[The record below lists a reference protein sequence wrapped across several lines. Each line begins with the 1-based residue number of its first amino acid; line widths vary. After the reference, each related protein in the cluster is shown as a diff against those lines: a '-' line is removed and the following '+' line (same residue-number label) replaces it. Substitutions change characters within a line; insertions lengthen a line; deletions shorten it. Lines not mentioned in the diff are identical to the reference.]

1 MVERV
6 RPSVVV
12 LTDGSGSTSD
22 SRLEY
27 SRALLAQAGA
37 RPAATFGPLTDR
49 AAYAALMAADAG
61 PFLACV
67 DQLTDTFLAEGV
79 RAVLVDAAEGYNPVH
94 DICHWIGRA
103 ATVRARR
110 LGVPIE
116 LFELALAS
124 HPDTAGD
131 GLRLLLDDQAFAR
144 KLDATSRYVALRA
157 EADAAF
163 SRYGQDA
170 FRVEFLRRV
179 LDAPA
184 PPPSWIPHYEEVGEA
199 RVREGRYASVL
210 RYRSHVS
217 PVVDRL
223 LESVQPTAYA
233 ADLGTSHQ

>member
-1 MVERV
+1 MACA
-6 RPSVVV
+6 SY
-12 LTDGSGSTSD
+12 STTRR
-22 SRLEY
+22 SR
-27 SRALLAQAGA
+27 
-37 RPAATFGPLTDR
+37 
-49 AAYAALMAADAG
+49 
-61 PFLACV
+61 
-67 DQLTDTFLAEGV
+67 
-79 RAVLVDAAEGYNPVH
+79 
-94 DICHWIGRA
+94 GR
-103 ATVRARR
+103 
-110 LGVPIE
+110 
-116 LFELALAS
+116 
-124 HPDTAGD
+124 
-131 GLRLLLDDQAFAR
+131 
-144 KLDATSRYVALRA
+144 LDATSRYVALKA

-217 PVVDRL
+217 PVIDRL

>member
-1 MVERV
+1 M
-6 RPSVVV
+6 
-12 LTDGSGSTSD
+12 
-22 SRLEY
+22 
-27 SRALLAQAGA
+27 
-37 RPAATFGPLTDR
+37 
-49 AAYAALMAADAG
+49 
-61 PFLACV
+61 
-67 DQLTDTFLAEGV
+67 
-79 RAVLVDAAEGYNPVH
+79 RAVLVDAAEGYGPVH

-131 GLRLLLDDQAFAR
+131 GLRLMLDDQAFAW
-144 KLDATSRYVALRA
+144 K
-157 EADAAF
+157 
-163 SRYGQDA
+163 
-170 FRVEFLRRV
+170 

-210 RYRSHVS
+210 RYGSHVS
-217 PVVDRL
+217 PVIDRL
-223 LESVQPTAYA
+223 LESVQATAYA